1 MIALPNSVLFWG
13 TVLIWGTTWYA
24 ILGQLGVVHPLVSVV
39 WRFLLASALMFG
51 ICLWRGDSLRMTRAQ
66 HGYCGLLGI
75 SLFGLNYCLFYTA
88 SLTWTTGLISVVF
101 STMVFWNTLGAYW
114 ILKRPLERRT
124 LFGGLVGMLGL
135 GVLFR
140 VEVSQLTLSDTTF
153 IALMLC
159 IVATLCAST
168 GNLVSAKLQDEG
180 NSMWVTTAYGM
191 AYGATAVALTA
202 ATLNIPFTI
211 AWTLEY
217 LVSLGYLVVFGSV
230 IAFASYLTLL
240 GRIGPGRV
248 AYSTVLFPVIAL
260 LVSVWLENYAPNE
273 DALIAIA
280 LVLLG
285 NWIALSKPKSPQPAC
300 VKPAP

>member
-1 MIALPNSVLFWG
+1 L
-13 TVLIWGTTWYA
+13 
-24 ILGQLGVVHPLVSVV
+24 
-39 WRFLLASALMFG
+39 
-51 ICLWRGDSLRMTRAQ
+51 
-66 HGYCGLLGI
+66 
-75 SLFGLNYCLFYTA
+75 
-88 SLTWTTGLISVVF
+88 
-101 STMVFWNTLGAYW
+101 
-114 ILKRPLERRT
+114 
-124 LFGGLVGMLGL
+124 LGL

-140 VEVSQLTLSDTTF
+140 VEVSQLTLSDTTL
-153 IALMLC
+153 IALLLC
-159 IVATLCAST
+159 IIATLCAST

-180 NSMWVTTAYGM
+180 NSVWVTTAYGM

-217 LVSLGYLVVFGSV
+217 LMSLGYLVVFGSV

-260 LVSVWLENYAPNE
+260 LVSVWLESYAPNE